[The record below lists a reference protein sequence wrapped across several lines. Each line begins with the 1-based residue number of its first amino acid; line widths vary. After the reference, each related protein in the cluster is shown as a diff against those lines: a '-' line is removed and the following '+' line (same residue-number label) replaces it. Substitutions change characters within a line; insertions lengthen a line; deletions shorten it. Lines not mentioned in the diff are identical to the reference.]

1 MPPLKDLTGKR
12 YGRLTVI
19 GREPGNYV
27 SPDGI
32 TIITRWRCKCDCGNE
47 TVALRTNLNRGLTR
61 SCGCLRREA
70 IYRRFANGQTV

>member
-1 MPPLKDLTGKR
+1 MPPLKDLTGRR

-27 SPDGI
+27 SPEGD
-32 TIITRWRCKCDCGNE
+32 TIITRWRCRCDCGAE
-47 TVALRTNLNRGLTR
+47 TVALRTNLNAGLTR

-70 IYRRFANGQTV
+70 RRRKEWSNA